1 MQCGCWLHDCPYSSP
16 LPHTSHIFPVQRGL
30 HDWHSPPPP
39 PTHTHTSLSLPEL
52 CWLHD
57 CLACVCAAPSCV
69 DVPEDCSIYFWEPLH
84 QQCRRDVIFNSSTG
98 AYDWVVNMDCVD
110 SRSQT
115 LDCQALRQL
124 LRNPQPRRNAR
135 RNGYRDSGKFL
146 IVIGWVVS
154 SLVRCSVGDLF
165 MIWVSG
171 CITVAGLVLGETEGR
186 NYDVLLGPVK
196 KRLFLT
202 RLHAY
207 VYFDLWVQ
215 TDPISKQNT
224 MRGSFLKQRSS
235 TSKQIWFQAAV
246 DSCATTWTGPSTAPE
261 LADLFQ
267 RISVPFCAPMWCT
280 HLPSWEGTIW
290 RPLSGMTRAQTGH
303 VSCHQKLLP
312 LLLRSPAEHCGGHP
326 VHYNIFC
333 QYCPRWEGLRR
344 GAIQRGICRASRPS
358 PNATLDRRGQLNEGV
373 MFGELRVLLF
383 VLVVCMGG
391 WEWMCEWMSL
401 PCRSCAPT
409 LDRGDRCLGPDL
421 QCPR

>member
-1 MQCGCWLHDCPYSSP
+1 MTDI
-16 LPHTSHIFPVQRGL
+16 LPPPQPPPN
-30 HDWHSPPPP
+30 PPPP
-39 PTHTHTSLSLPEL
+39 LQTHTLTQQTSLSLPEL
-52 CWLHD
+52 CWLYD

-84 QQCRRDVIFNSSTG
+84 QQCPRDVILNSSTG

-115 LDCQALRQL
+115 LDCQALGQL
-124 LRNPQPRRNAR
+124 LRNPQPRRNSR

-186 NYDVLLGPVK
+186 NYNVLLGPVK

-202 RLHAY
+202 RLPAY

-224 MRGSFLKQRSS
+224 MHGSFLKQWSS
-235 TSKQIWFQAAV
+235 NSKQIWFQAAV
-246 DSCATTWTGPSTAPE
+246 DACATTWTGPSTATPE
-261 LADLFQ
+261 MADLFQ
-267 RISVPFCAPMWCT
+267 RTSVPFCAPMWCT
-280 HLPSWEGTIW
+280 HLPSWKGTIW

-326 VHYNIFC
+326 VNYMQLYVDMHDAFHRVRGLHVWNHAI
-333 QYCPRWEGLRR
+333 YCCCWCGYALWQMHTVGWEDCVCPFFNFYYLFIILPLVHTHRLRR
-344 GAIQRGICRASRPS
+344 IVSISVRWMLLCKEVIIAEDS
-358 PNATLDRRGQLNEGV
+358 PYVTMQH
-373 MFGELRVLLF
+373 MTF
-383 VLVVCMGG
+383 
-391 WEWMCEWMSL
+391 
-401 PCRSCAPT
+401 
-409 LDRGDRCLGPDL
+409 
-421 QCPR
+421 